1 MPGPAVRHRGRP
13 ADRDGESR
21 RLDNSTR
28 IPASLAVESEVVS
41 GDPVEALAAV
51 SGELDLLVC
60 GSRGHGPVGEVVL
73 GSVSHALLGAVRC
86 PLLVVPRA
94 GDQGRDDQSRCFA
107 A

>member
-1 MPGPAVRHRGRP
+1 M
-13 ADRDGESR
+13 
-21 RLDNSTR
+21 
-28 IPASLAVESEVVS
+28 S